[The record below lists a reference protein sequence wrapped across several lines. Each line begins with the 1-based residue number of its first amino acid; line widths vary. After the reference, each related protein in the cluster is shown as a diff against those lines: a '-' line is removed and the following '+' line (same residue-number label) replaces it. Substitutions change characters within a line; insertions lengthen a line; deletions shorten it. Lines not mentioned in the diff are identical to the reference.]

1 MNDLDIKNRGDKDYR
16 RDYIR
21 EDRIEL
27 KRPLR
32 EKLND
37 DVAEFL
43 ANGGK
48 VTEIPTSPYVPR
60 QPCPNPEPYP
70 SRPNPKPFRNRK
82 YNTLLREWLT
92 KVEGRAR
99 RLAEI
104 SGYNEFWLCQRRIG
118 YFQLLLAD
126 YGILRKCMDRVEH
139 DERLKNMVEKHLGA
153 KLEQE
158 AQQEA

>member
-27 KRPLR
+27 KRPLH

-48 VTEIPTSPYVPR
+48 VTEIPTNPYIPR

-70 SRPNPKPFRNRK
+70 KRKNPKPFYDHK
-82 YNTLLREWLT
+82 YNKLLRKWLT
-92 KVEGRAR
+92 EVDGRAKN
-99 RLAEI
+99 LAAE
-104 SGYNEFWLCQRRIG
+104 SGYSDSWLSARRHG
-118 YFQLLLAD
+118 FNQLLVVD
-126 YGILRKCMDRVEH
+126 YDILKPAMDRIENH
-139 DERLKNMVEKHLGA
+139 EKLKRITAKHLG
-153 KLEQE
+153 KGYEE
-158 AQQEA
+158 KAQ